1 MRYKLPI
8 LLILLVILSLRA
20 TAQQAIELTLIDLK
34 TNEPVPFANIVYG
47 SNQLGT
53 MSNIK
58 GRFKLLPDYKMNDI
72 RISCMG
78 YKAKSVATSGLN
90 HQDIIYLEPAVIE
103 LTQVNIFPGKNPA
116 LAIMEK
122 VYENRHLNNPNKAIN
137 YSCIIYHKMAF
148 FLNVPDTLKTID
160 KDQRKLIEFS
170 KNNHLLLIESVTEK
184 KHLAPDKTNEKM
196 ISGRVSG
203 FQQPSLAI
211 LPTQIQPF
219 SFYQENIRLLDNNY
233 TNPISQQGLNN
244 YFFLIEDTLLN
255 ALGDTLFYI
264 SFEPRT
270 QSTIRGMKGT
280 MHVHIPTYGIKTVN
294 AETIQE
300 HGSVSLAIKQN
311 YEQTESKHW
320 FPDQLESRMQIN
332 KTATGQSYA
341 YPLIGVGKSSVTAI
355 KINPELSEKEFSNIQ
370 FIDESGHKNLL
381 PIDHYRIEPLSAR
394 DSATYHLI
402 DSLGRKLRL
411 DALIN
416 FQKNLI
422 DGFIPMGLL
431 KLDVKKLVGYNQYE
445 GFRLGIGLW
454 TSQKLSKK
462 LSTGGYYTHS
472 YKPSDNNYGAGLKL
486 KINTQQQSEW
496 DVNWDNSLNETGSF
510 SFLDGYEST
519 SAERYKRIY
528 ISTMDRIHSGSTA
541 IRTRLLQYFKAE
553 LAYKYEESTPVIPYE
568 FFTNSNQVQDPFTNH
583 ESGIKVK
590 WAHKETFMFTNYGLT
605 SNGTNYPTV
614 WANFTYGNGQQIES
628 FSFRKIEGQIEKT
641 VRTSPATK
649 MALRLT
655 SGTINGSY
663 PASKLYSSHGTNS
676 RGIGIETPF
685 SFATMYPNEFA
696 ASRFA
701 SFFIRNTYFTGLN
714 KPGSFKPEITLSSS
728 VIIGDAK
735 GFAGTN
741 SVQTFNKGYYES
753 GIYFGN
759 LLRQLIF
766 KYGLSVHYR
775 YGPYKLAKE
784 IDNWAFKIGLEISL

>member
-1 MRYKLPI
+1 MRNKLPLF
-8 LLILLVILSLRA
+8 LLLLVILSLRA

-47 SNQLGT
+47 SHQLGT
-53 MSNIK
+53 MSNIN
-58 GRFKLLPDYKMNDI
+58 GRFQLLHDSETSDI

-78 YKAKSVATSGLN
+78 YKTKSVVTSGLN
-90 HQDIIYLEPAVIE
+90 PQDIIYLEPSVIE

-116 LAIMEK
+116 LTIMEK
-122 VYENRHLNNPNKAIN
+122 VYENRDLNNPDKAVD
-137 YSCIIYHKMAF
+137 YSCIIYHKMTF

-203 FQQPSLAI
+203 LQQPSLAI

-219 SFYQENIRLLDNNY
+219 SFYQENIRLLDNDY
-233 TNPISQQGLNN
+233 TNPISQQGLKN

-255 ALGDTLFYI
+255 ASGDTLFYI
-264 SFEPRT
+264 SFEPRK
-270 QSTIRGMKGT
+270 QSTIRGMKGS

-300 HGSVSLAIKQN
+300 HGSLSLAIKQN
-311 YEQTESKHW
+311 YEQTDSLYW
-320 FPDQLESRMQIN
+320 FPDQLESRMQIT

-355 KINPELSEKEFSNIQ
+355 KINPKLNEKEFSNIQ
-370 FIDESGHKNLL
+370 FIDESGYKTLP
-381 PIDHYRIEPLSAR
+381 PIDNYRIEPLSAR

-402 DSLGRKLRL
+402 DSLGRKMKL
-411 DALIN
+411 DAMIN

-422 DGFIPMGLL
+422 DGFIPMGYL

-454 TSQKLSKK
+454 TSEKLSNKF
-462 LSTGGYYTHS
+462 STGGYYTHS
-472 YKPSDNNYGAGLKL
+472 YKPDDNNYGAGFRLNLNK
-486 KINTQQQSEW
+486 KRQTEW
-496 DVNWDNSLNETGSF
+496 DVNWDKSLNETGSF

-541 IRTRLLQYFKAE
+541 IRTRMLQYFKTE

-568 FFTNSNQVQDPFTNH
+568 FFTNSNEVQHPFTNH
-583 ESGIKVK
+583 ESVIKVK

-614 WANFTYGNGQQIES
+614 WANFTYGRGQQIES

-655 SGTINGSY
+655 SGTIFGNY
-663 PASKLYSSHGTNS
+663 PASKLYSSLGTNS

-685 SFATMYPNEFA
+685 SFATMHPNEFA
-696 ASRFA
+696 ASRFT

-714 KPGSFKPEITLSSS
+714 KPGNFKPEITLSSS
-728 VIIGDAK
+728 FIFGDAN
-735 GFAGTN
+735 GFQDAN
-741 SVQTFNKGYYES
+741 NIRTFDKGYYES

-766 KYGLSVHYR
+766 KYGISVHYR
-775 YGPYKLAKE
+775 YGPYKLPKE
-784 IDNWAFKIGLEISL
+784 IDNWAFKIGLAIGL